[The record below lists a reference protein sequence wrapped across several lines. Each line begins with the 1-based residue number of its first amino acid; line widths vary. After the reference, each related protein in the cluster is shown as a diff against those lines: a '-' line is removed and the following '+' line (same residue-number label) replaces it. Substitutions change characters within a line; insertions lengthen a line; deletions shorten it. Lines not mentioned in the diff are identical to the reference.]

1 MLNNNINRKPL
12 SRDEFL
18 LATQVT
24 SAAPKELWEESVASL
39 IMTIAVSS
47 EDTMDRDQI
56 VYVVQQLGLTMP
68 LDLLMKGARRIETVA
83 AAIEAGIDPRTLD

>member
-24 SAAPKELWEESVASL
+24 APVDKDSWEEAVASI
-39 IMTIAVSS
+39 IMTVAIDDGS
-47 EDTMDRDQI
+47 MDRDHI